1 MYRTFEGCTSLIE
14 LNFSNLKTDNVT
26 DMCGLFANC
35 YALKIIDIPN
45 FNTTK
50 VSDMS
55 CMFLRCKAIKKINYS
70 ANFKINNEAKI
81 DYMFKDWGE
90 QFKSSMK
97 NIFNAYLNRIKS
109 KIKKKHNH

>member
-14 LNFSNLKTDNVT
+14 LNLSNLKTDNVT
-26 DMCGLFANC
+26 DMCSLFANC

-81 DYMFKDWGE
+81 DYMFKDCSE

-97 NIFNAYLNRIKS
+97 NLFNTYLDRLKS
-109 KIKKKHNH
+109 EIKKKHNH